1 MRGFG
6 LMIKRRLI
14 SDQRGFTLT
23 ELLVGMF
30 AGLILVSGLFTILD
44 VTIHQTTRTF
54 SRVDATQ
61 RGRAALEAIEN
72 ELHSACYANSV
83 TPVVGADKIP
93 GSTANQLVFWTQYGG
108 DINPTPVQHMISFD
122 PTAGTLSDT
131 TYTTTGTAPKWVA
144 SATPPPVTK
153 QLLPKVAQSGSTP
166 VFQYYKLT
174 SAGPTAVSSPVS
186 ATNANNV
193 ADIRITLV
201 VKPADGGNLR
211 SDVAANTVTNQV
223 DLRLTPIPN
232 PSPQTETFN
241 PCQ

>member
-1 MRGFG
+1 MRQRDK
-6 LMIKRRLI
+6 LMIRRRLV
-14 SDQRGFTLT
+14 SDQSGFTLT

-30 AGLILVSGLFTILD
+30 AGLVLISGLFTILD

-61 RGRAALEAIEN
+61 RARAALETIEN

-83 TPVVGADKIP
+83 TPVVGGTG

-108 DINPTPVQHMISFD
+108 DVNPIPVQHMISFD

-131 TYTTTGTAPKWVA
+131 TYTTTGSSPKWVA
-144 SATPPPVTK
+144 GSPTVTK
-153 QLLPKVAQSGSTP
+153 QLLPEVAQSSTTA

-186 ATNANNV
+186 ASNANNV

-211 SDVAANTVTNQV
+211 SDVAADTVTNQV

>member
-1 MRGFG
+1 MRQRDE
-6 LMIKRRLI
+6 LMILRRLA
-14 SDQRGFTLT
+14 SDESGFTLM

-30 AGLILVSGLFTILD
+30 AGMVLVSGLFTILE
-44 VTIHQTTRTF
+44 VTLHQTTRTF

-61 RGRAALEAIEN
+61 RGRAALETIEN

-83 TPVVGADKIP
+83 TPIVGADKSP
-93 GSTANQLVFWTQYGG
+93 GSTSTQLVFWTQYGG
-108 DINPTPVQHMISFD
+108 DINPTPTQHMISFD
-122 PTAGTLSDT
+122 STAGTLSDT
-131 TYTTTGTAPKWVA
+131 TYTTTGSSPKWVA
-144 SATPPPVTK
+144 GSPTVTK
-153 QLLPKVAQSGSTP
+153 QILPEVAQSGTTP

-186 ATNANNV
+186 ATNSNNV
-193 ADIRITLV
+193 AEVRITLV